1 MIFEHNKLTEIIED
15 LSETETF
22 KKMKKVSD
30 NYWRIQ
36 KSMEN
41 YTVQS
46 KDLLDYLDEAINN
59 PYVEPDLKFIKE
71 SFINIQKDHSIQISS
86 LEMFSLINWKQTIL
100 NNMEDYVKVI
110 PENYK
115 QMLDQDTKIEIQD
128 ILDDL
133 KWQSSNMH
141 KVIIDN
147 IETFQRSYF
156 DLQTP
161 LVEIDRL
168 SDDIA
173 QTRDELEPEF
183 NKIWD
188 YQDHEK
194 FNDDFA
200 LDLEDAFVKHF
211 KKLEDITKQ
220 LTELMNNLTMKFK
233 DKESEITK
241 KFAQNNA

>member
-46 KDLLDYLDEAINN
+46 KDLFDYLDEAINN

-115 QMLDQDTKIEIQD
+115 
-128 ILDDL
+128 
-133 KWQSSNMH
+133 
-141 KVIIDN
+141 
-147 IETFQRSYF
+147 
-156 DLQTP
+156 
-161 LVEIDRL
+161 
-168 SDDIA
+168 
-173 QTRDELEPEF
+173 
-183 NKIWD
+183 
-188 YQDHEK
+188 
-194 FNDDFA
+194 
-200 LDLEDAFVKHF
+200 
-211 KKLEDITKQ
+211 
-220 LTELMNNLTMKFK
+220 
-233 DKESEITK
+233 
-241 KFAQNNA
+241 